1 MDPKSGSSLGM
12 EDNLKK
18 AVTEMVVL
26 SLLSR
31 EDMYAGQI
39 LENMESRSGG
49 ALSIVFPY
57 AVLYRLI
64 GFGYIT
70 EAYKKI
76 APDGR
81 RRQYYQITEE
91 GRDYL
96 TRLLEVYQR
105 FTGGVDV
112 LLQGGDKIRWIK
124 PQSAI

>member
-39 LENMESRSGG
+39 AQAIEDHSGG
-49 ALSIVFPY
+49 AVSIVFPY
-57 AVLYRLI
+57 SALYRLI
-64 GFGYIT
+64 SAGYIW
-70 EAYKKI
+70 EAYKNT

-81 RRQYYQITEE
+81 RRQYYQITDE
-91 GRDYL
+91 GRDHL
-96 TRLLEVYQR
+96 AQLLEVYQR